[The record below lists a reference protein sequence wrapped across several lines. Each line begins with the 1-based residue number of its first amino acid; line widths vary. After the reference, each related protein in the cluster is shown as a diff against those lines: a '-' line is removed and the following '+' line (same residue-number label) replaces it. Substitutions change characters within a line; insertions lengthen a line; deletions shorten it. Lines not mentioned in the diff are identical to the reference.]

1 MNNLVRGAKSS
12 PPPPPLPFQNWPAC
26 TRSTVTLEEESL
38 LDLINF
44 FRIQQ
49 YQIQPKGIIGAENF
63 DVWGN
68 SRPDPDPTPHA
79 LCAATQARYLTGTV
93 QSDTLA
99 FGNVLPDSGVRT
111 ECIQCMSSNKV
122 SCQLST
128 QMAPMG

>member
-12 PPPPPLPFQNWPAC
+12 PPPSSPFSKLAC
-26 TRSTVTLEEESL
+26 MHSRSTVTLEEESL

-79 LCAATQARYLTGTV
+79 LCAATQGTLTGTV
-93 QSDTLA
+93 QSGTLA